1 MTRTEHVPG
10 SEPVPPVMKMSWEV
24 EIGDWFLGL
33 FPVCYFLRRTFF
45 FVEDFF
51 GRADFFRTTFAFWT
65 FFLTAA
71 LGLTRL
77 AVRGAGLRLV
87 FLAGLAGARVTAFFL
102 AGVFRVI

>member
-10 SEPVPPVMKMSWEV
+10 SEPVPPVMKMSREL
-24 EIGDWFLGL
+24 EIGDSLEIGAWFLGL

-87 FLAGLAGARVTAFFL
+87 FLARLA
-102 AGVFRVI
+102 